1 MKKLIIIG
9 AGGFAS
15 EVIEWAL
22 DILEHKDN
30 DWVIHGLLDNLSSKP
45 IANIPVIDTIDNYA
59 PKEDEVFI
67 CAIGDPE
74 TKTKFCNSMLNK
86 GAQFV
91 NLIHPTAIIGES
103 VSLGKGIIA
112 CPYSVI
118 SANAV
123 IEDFVTINLH
133 STIGHD
139 AIVKRGCTLS
149 SHCDVTGHVV
159 LGENCFMGSHALI
172 IPSVTVEN
180 NVKIGAGSV
189 VISRVKAN
197 ATVFGNPAQ
206 PI

>member
-15 EVIEWAL
+15 EVIEWAK
-22 DILEHKDN
+22 DILEDTSKD
-30 DWVIHGLLDNLSSKP
+30 WTIHAMLDNISNKP
-45 IANIPVIDTIDNYA
+45 IANIPVIDTINDYI
-59 PKEDEVFI
+59 PKDDDVFI

-74 TKTKFCNSMLNK
+74 TKMKFCNLMLSRE
-86 GAQFV
+86 AQFI
-91 NLIHPTAIIGES
+91 NLIHPTAVIGES

-112 CPYSVI
+112 CPFSVI
-118 SANAV
+118 SANAL

-139 AIVKRGCTLS
+139 TMVKRGCTLS
-149 SHCDVTGHVV
+149 CHCDVTGHVV
-159 LGENCFMGSHALI
+159 LGENCFMGSHALV
-172 IPSVTVEN
+172 IPGVAVEN

-189 VISRVKAN
+189 VISKVKAN
-197 ATVFGNPAQ
+197 TTVFGNPAR

>member
-1 MKKLIIIG
+1 MKKVNYYRGWRIWKE
-9 AGGFAS
+9 A
-15 EVIEWAL
+15 IEWAL

-59 PKEDEVFI
+59 PKEDDVFI

-74 TKTKFCNSMLNK
+74 TKMKFCNSMLNK

-197 ATVFGNPAQ
+197 ATVFGIPAQ